1 MTGSVSASLPESSD
15 AVPASFR
22 RVLPGL
28 ILALA
33 FATAVWAAAD
43 KALGTFTVSGKT
55 VRFTE
60 VYATLERE
68 TPESSRQYLMLI
80 VADRKVAA
88 PDRTPA
94 RLQALAQ
101 AGNLHALRIRWTYG
115 TDELMVVPYHRGV
128 VQSGRAFADLATLN
142 LARLDD
148 RNVGAEFKS
157 KMLGQDWHFNAIVE
171 AAIAKGRLAVLEPD
185 AEQPSAAVEADSP
198 GESTPMA
205 LKRRLGAMGYEFT
218 PPAFFQAIADR
229 RVGAVELFVHAG
241 MSPNAQDDRKH
252 FALNY
257 AVLFC
262 AADPASASAV
272 VLALVRAKADV
283 RARDPDNQ
291 TTPLLG
297 AVQSC
302 TVEAI
307 AALLDAG
314 SDPSARSAG
323 GATALQLAEIY
334 QRPDVVKLLKR

>member
-1 MTGSVSASLPESSD
+1 MV
-15 AVPASFR
+15 R
-22 RVLPGL
+22 RALPGL
-28 ILALA
+28 FLALA
-33 FATAVWAAAD
+33 FVTAVWAAAD
-43 KALGTFTVSGKT
+43 KALGTFTVSGRT

-60 VYATLERE
+60 VYATLEPE
-68 TPESSRQYLMLI
+68 APESGRQYLMLI

-128 VQSGRAFADLATLN
+128 VQSGRAFASLATLN
-142 LARLDD
+142 LTRLDD
-148 RNVGAEFKS
+148 RKVGAEFKS

-171 AAIAKGRLAVLEPD
+171 AAIAKGGMAVLEPD
-185 AEQPSAAVEADSP
+185 AEQPPAAAPVESGSP

-218 PPAFFQAIADR
+218 PEAFFHAIADR
-229 RVGAVELFVHAG
+229 RVDAVELFLQAG
-241 MSPNAQDDRKH
+241 LSPNAQDDRKRS
-252 FALNY
+252 ALTN

-272 VLALVRAKADV
+272 VVALVRAKADV

-291 TTPLLG
+291 TTPLIG
-297 AVQSC
+297 AVSSC

-307 AALLDAG
+307 AALIDAG
-314 SDPSARSAG
+314 SDLSARSAG
-323 GATALQLAEIY
+323 GATALQLAEVY
-334 QRPDVVKLLKR
+334 QRPDVVKLLKK